1 MEHSSSVAVVPMSA
15 GWSDLG
21 SWDAIAALPGSEGAA
36 GPIAAV
42 DCEGC
47 YMRSDGIQVAALGI
61 RDLIVVASGARVLI
75 LPRGR
80 SQEIKTLLSAMD
92 SMAA

>member
-1 MEHSSSVAVVPMSA
+1 
-15 GWSDLG
+15 
-21 SWDAIAALPGSEGAA
+21 
-36 GPIAAV
+36 
-42 DCEGC
+42 
-47 YMRSDGIQVAALGI
+47 MRSDGIQVAALGI

-92 SMAA
+92 LMAA